1 MNRPLRKVAVATLLM
16 FAALLI
22 NANVVQVVQAHSLA
36 NDSRNSRLIYQQYSH
51 QRGPIVVA
59 GKPVAKS
66 VVTPGAFKY
75 LRVYPQGPLY
85 APATGYYSLTYRF
98 SGIEAA
104 ENDLLSGASNKLFV
118 KRLSDYFTGR
128 EVQGGAVV
136 LTLNPRA
143 QQTAYEQLTS
153 HHYRGAVVAIQ
164 PTTGAI
170 LALVST
176 PSYDPSRISTHDSTA
191 NTKAWKSYL
200 RDPDQ
205 PMLDRAISQTYPPGS
220 TFKVITTAAALSTGS
235 YTPDTVIPAPDRL
248 TFADGKPLGNFAG
261 ETCSSSG
268 KMTLR
273 DALRQSCNTAYG
285 ALGVH
290 LGSNRIVDQAEAFGV
305 GRSLSIPMPVVG
317 SRVPRETAAPFEA
330 QEAIGQH
337 DDAVTP
343 LQMAMVAAGIANGG
357 EVMKPYL
364 VAQERAPDSSVLSQ
378 ASPQPLSRA
387 VSPIVARELTS
398 MMETVVSSGT
408 GTAAQIP
415 GVVVAG
421 KTGTAQHG
429 GASPYAWFISFAPAS
444 NPTVAIAVVVENTQ
458 PKDTGGVVAA
468 PIARA
473 VMQAVLAR

>member
-1 MNRPLRKVAVATLLM
+1 VNRPLRKVAIAALVM

-36 NDSRNSRLIYQQYSH
+36 NDSRNSRIIYDQYSH
-51 QRGPIVVA
+51 RRGPIVVA
-59 GKPVAKS
+59 GKPIAKS
-66 VVTPGAFKY
+66 VVTKEALKY

-85 APATGYYSLTYRF
+85 APVTGYYSLTYRF

-104 ENDLLSGASNKLFV
+104 SNDVLSGSSDKLFV

-128 EVQGGAVV
+128 EIEGGAVV

-143 QQTAYEQLTS
+143 QQVAYDQLTS

-176 PSYDPSRISTHDSTA
+176 PSYDPGRVSTHSPKA
-191 NTKAWKSYL
+191 NTAAWNSYL
-200 RDPDQ
+200 HDPDQ

-220 TFKVITTAAALSTGS
+220 TFKVITTAAALSTGN

-248 TFADGKPLGNFAG
+248 TFRDGKPLGNFAG

-268 KMTLR
+268 RMTLR

-290 LGSNRIVDQAEAFGV
+290 LGSSRIVDQAEAFGV
-305 GRSLSIPMPVVG
+305 GRSLSIPMPVVS
-317 SRVPRETAAPFEA
+317 SRVPHETAAPFTA

-357 EVMKPYL
+357 EVMRPYL

-378 ASPQPLSRA
+378 TTPEKLSRA
-387 VSPIVARELTS
+387 VSATVARELTS

-429 GASPYAWFISFAPAS
+429 GASPYAWFIAFAPAT
-444 NPTVAIAVVVENTQ
+444 NPSVAIAVVVENTQ

-473 VMQAVLAR
+473 VMQAVLAK

>member
-1 MNRPLRKVAVATLLM
+1 MNRPLRKVAIAALLM
-16 FAALLI
+16 FGALLI

-51 QRGPIVVA
+51 LRGPIVVA
-59 GKPVAKS
+59 GRPIAQSVA
-66 VVTPGAFKY
+66 TTDTFKY

-85 APATGYYSLTYRF
+85 APVTGYYSLTYRF
-98 SGIEAA
+98 AGIEAA
-104 ENDLLSGASNKLFV
+104 ANDLLAGTSSKLFV

-128 EVQGGAVV
+128 DIQGGAVV

-143 QQTAYEQLTS
+143 QQVAYNELTR

-164 PTTGAI
+164 PSTGAI

-176 PSYDPSRISTHDSTA
+176 PSYDPTRISTHSTKA
-191 NTKAWKSYL
+191 NTAAWNAYL
-200 RDPDQ
+200 HDPDA

-220 TFKVITTAAALSTGS
+220 TFKVITTAAALASGN

-248 TFADGKPLGNFAG
+248 TFANGKPLGNFAG
-261 ETCSSSG
+261 ETCSPTHR
-268 KMTLR
+268 MTLR
-273 DALRQSCNTAYG
+273 DALRLSCNTAYG

-290 LGSNRIVDQAEAFGV
+290 LGSDRIVGQAEAFGV
-305 GRSLSIPMPVVG
+305 GRSLTIPLPVAL
-317 SRVPRETAAPFEA
+317 SRVPRETAAPFAA

-357 EVMKPYL
+357 EVMRPYL
-364 VAQERAPDSSVLSQ
+364 IAQERAPDSSVLSQ
-378 ASPQPLSRA
+378 ATPQPLSRA
-387 VSPIVARELTS
+387 VSPTVARELTS
-398 MMETVVSSGT
+398 MMETVVTSGT

-429 GASPYAWFISFAPAS
+429 GASPYAWFISFAPAA
-444 NPTVAIAVVVENTQ
+444 NPSVAIAVVVENTT
-458 PKDTGGVVAA
+458 PHDTGGIVAA

-473 VMQAVLAR
+473 VMEAVLGA

>member
-1 MNRPLRKVAVATLLM
+1 MNRPLRKVAVAALVM
-16 FAALLI
+16 FLALLI
-22 NANVVQVVQAHSLA
+22 NANFVQVVDAHSLA
-36 NDSRNSRLIYQQYSH
+36 NDSRNSRLIYQQYAH
-51 QRGPIVVA
+51 QRGPIVVG
-59 GKPVAKS
+59 GKPVAES
-66 VVTPGAFKY
+66 VATPGAFKY

-85 APATGYYSLTYRF
+85 APVTGYYSLTYKYA
-98 SGIEAA
+98 GVEAA
-104 ENDLLSGASNKLFV
+104 ANDLLAGTSDKLFV

-136 LTLNPRA
+136 LTINPRA
-143 QQTAYEQLTS
+143 QQAAYDALTS

-164 PTTGAI
+164 PSTGAI

-176 PSYDPSRISTHDSTA
+176 PSYDPTKISTHSNAA
-191 NTKAWKSYL
+191 NTAAWNSYL
-200 RDPDQ
+200 HDPNA

-235 YTPDTVIPAPDRL
+235 YNPDTVIPAPDKL
-248 TFADGKPLGNFAG
+248 TFSNGKPLGNFAG

-268 KMTLR
+268 RMTLR
-273 DALRQSCNTAYG
+273 DALKLSCNTAYG

-290 LGSNRIVDQAEAFGV
+290 IGSDRIVSQAEAFGV
-305 GRSLSIPMPVVG
+305 GRSLSIPMPVVN

-337 DDAVTP
+337 DDSVTP

-357 EVMKPYL
+357 EVMRPYL

-378 ASPQPLSRA
+378 ATPKPLSRA
-387 VSPIVARELTS
+387 VSATVASELTS

-429 GASPYAWFISFAPAS
+429 GASPYAWFISFAPAA
-444 NPTVAIAVVVENTQ
+444 NPSVAVAVVVENTTPQ
-458 PKDTGGVVAA
+458 DTGGIVAA

-473 VMQAVLAR
+473 VMEAVLAR

>member
-1 MNRPLRKVAVATLLM
+1 MNRPLRKVVVAALVM
-16 FAALLI
+16 FAALLV
-22 NANVVQVVQAHSLA
+22 NANLVQVVDAHSLA
-36 NDSRNSRLIYQQYSH
+36 NDSRNSRLLYQQYSQ
-51 QRGPIVVA
+51 QRGPIVVG
-59 GKPVAKS
+59 GKPVAES
-66 VVTPGAFKY
+66 VVTHDALKY

-85 APATGYYSLTYRF
+85 APVTGYYSLTYKY

-104 ENDLLSGASNKLFV
+104 ANDLLAGSSDKLFV

-143 QQTAYEQLTS
+143 QQAGYDALTS

-164 PTTGAI
+164 PSTGAI

-176 PSYDPSRISTHDSTA
+176 PSYDPTKVSTHSADA
-191 NTKAWKSYL
+191 NTAAWNSYL
-200 RDPDQ
+200 KNPYA

-220 TFKVITTAAALSTGS
+220 TFKVITTAAALSTGN
-235 YTPDTVIPAPDRL
+235 YNPDTVIPAPDKL
-248 TFADGKPLGNFAG
+248 TFANGKPLGNFAG

-268 KMTLR
+268 RMTLR

-290 LGSNRIVDQAEAFGV
+290 IGSSRIVNQAEAFGV
-305 GRSLSIPMPVVG
+305 GRSLSIPMPVAD
-317 SRVPRETAAPFEA
+317 SRVPRETAAPFVA

-337 DDAVTP
+337 DDSVTP

-357 EVMKPYL
+357 EVMRPYL

-378 ASPQPLSRA
+378 ATPKPLSRA
-387 VSPIVARELTS
+387 VSPTVAGELTS
-398 MMETVVSSGT
+398 MMETVVRSGT

-429 GASPYAWFISFAPAS
+429 GAAPYAWFISFAPAA
-444 NPTVAIAVVVENTQ
+444 NPSVAVAVVVENTT
-458 PKDTGGVVAA
+458 PSDTGGIVAA

-473 VMQAVLAR
+473 VMEAVLGR